1 MRRYTYGP
9 VLSRR
14 LGRSLG
20 IDLVPYKTCTFD
32 CVYCQLGRTTNKTV
46 ERREYLPVRSILRE
60 IEEFSWEEIDYI
72 TLAGSGEPTLNSKIG
87 EVIEGIKSISST
99 PVAIL
104 TNGSL
109 LGMRS
114 LQDEI
119 SSADL
124 VIPSIDAA
132 SQRIFEMI
140 NRPHRSLRIRSII
153 EGLRAFR
160 ERFSGEIWLEV
171 MLVKGLNDAPD
182 EIELLKS
189 MIEDISFD
197 KIQLNT
203 VVRPPCEDWVLP
215 LDEREMRA
223 VCNLFLGRA
232 EIIGVSQAADVGH
245 ERVAEVRSQ
254 ILELLGRRPCTIEDV
269 SGTIGLHRNEALKQ
283 IVILEKE
290 GLMSSRVFEGV
301 RYFWVRYEVEA

>member
-60 IEEFSWEEIDYI
+60 IEEFSWEKIDYI

-189 MIEDISFD
+189 MIEDIGLD

-283 IVILEKE
+283 ITILEKE
-290 GLMSSRVFEGV
+290 GLISSRVFEGV
-301 RYFWVRYEVEA
+301 RYFRAR

>member
-60 IEEFSWEEIDYI
+60 IEEFSWERIDYI

-189 MIEDISFD
+189 MIEDIGLD

-223 VCNLFLGRA
+223 VCNLFRGRA

-283 IVILEKE
+283 ITILEKE
-290 GLMSSRVFEGV
+290 GLISSRVFEGV
-301 RYFWVRYEVEA
+301 RYFRAR